1 MTIIASVKTRS
12 KVILVRLASWKRDES
27 GATAVEFAMIS
38 GAFILLLLG
47 VFEMGRAL
55 WITNSLQY
63 AAERASRYALV
74 HSETDES
81 TISDYLGESLRS
93 VGVPTTGM
101 SVTVE
106 EMEYHS
112 DQPGFVSVRVNLPYN
127 PVLLPLGTLLWENA
141 SLSAISQR
149 SLMEDE

>member
-1 MTIIASVKTRS
+1 MKIQCKD
-12 KVILVRLASWKRDES
+12 ILARLASWKRNES
-27 GATAVEFAMIS
+27 GATAVEFAMVS

-47 VFEMGRAL
+47 IFEMGRAL

-63 AAERASRYALV
+63 AAERASRYALI
-74 HSETDES
+74 HSETDEGA
-81 TISDYLGESLRS
+81 ISDYLGESLQS
-93 VGVPTTGM
+93 VGVPTIGM

-112 DQPGFVSVRVNLPYN
+112 DQPGFVSVRVNLPYS
-127 PVLLPLGTLLWENA
+127 PVLLPLGTLLWEDA
-141 SLSAISQR
+141 SLSAVSQR